1 MHIPQICLPA
11 ISVLMALLLA
21 GPLAAQTPPT
31 ETVTPSPE
39 QLIREMSDALKKA
52 GNFQVHAEINFDQVL
67 VSGQKIQYAGAADI
81 VVRPPNGV
89 FIDYRDDVSAK
100 RFWYDGKQ
108 GTLLDVARGKYSQ
121 APLPDT
127 IDAAR
132 DTLRTEYALSLP
144 LADLVSSNHL
154 ETISSRALSWGYVGV
169 HDVEGTP
176 ANHIAIVGKNADLQL
191 WIQKEGE
198 PLPLKM
204 VITYKNQS
212 MSPQYQAV
220 LMDWKLGATVSDA
233 TFQPNLPKNAQRVKL
248 LSAEDQQ

>member
-1 MHIPQICLPA
+1 MRIPQICLHATPL
-11 ISVLMALLLA
+11 LMALLLT

-31 ETVTPSPE
+31 EAATPSPE

-89 FIDYRDDVSAK
+89 FIDYRDDLSAK

-108 GTLLDVARGKYSQ
+108 GTLLDVAQEKYSQ

-132 DTLRTEYALSLP
+132 DTLRTEYELSLP

-154 ETISSRALSWGYVGV
+154 ETISSRALSWGYLGV
-169 HDVEGTP
+169 HDVEGTL

-198 PLPLKM
+198 PVPLKM
-204 VITYKNQS
+204 VITYKNRP

-220 LMDWKLGATVSDA
+220 LMDWKLGATVSDS
-233 TFQPNLPKNAQRVKL
+233 TFQPNLPKNAQQVKL
-248 LSAEDQQ
+248 LTSEDQ